1 VRAGNVEAIVDEFTT
16 DLIENMA
23 RVFPGL
29 WEPAKTGRINPV
41 LRGGLNWAIG
51 QRSKEP
57 VYHFYKLVTE
67 FAARL

>member
-1 VRAGNVEAIVDEFTT
+1 VEAIVDEFTT
-16 DLIENMA
+16 DLIENLA
-23 RVFPGL
+23 RVVPGL

-41 LRGGLNWAIG
+41 FGGGLNWTFG

-57 VYHFYKLVTE
+57 VYHFNKLVTE